1 MENMVRALARIDAI
15 RALAPPPAA
24 APGFDA
30 HLAAATSG
38 HDHGHTAASTAAP
51 APAAAAVTLGQFV
64 GVEAPAALAVV
75 PPATP
80 GGWVRPVDAEVGSKF
95 GMRLHPILDI
105 VRMHKGV
112 DMGAPQGAPIRAVA
126 PGVVSF
132 AGEKSGYGNVV
143 YVDHADG
150 MQTRYAHQSELA
162 VAEGQLVAAGQLIG
176 FVGSTGLSTVP
187 HLHFEVR
194 RDGEAVDPEP
204 YLART

>member
-15 RALAPPPAA
+15 RALAPPRPAA
-24 APGFDA
+24 AGFDD
-30 HLAAATSG
+30 HLAAP
-38 HDHGHTAASTAAP
+38 AAEHAHAPEPASP
-51 APAAAAVTLGQFV
+51 APPATAPTAVTLGQFA
-64 GVEAPAALAVV
+64 GVEAPAALSVL

-80 GGWVRPVDAEVGSKF
+80 GGWVRPVDAEVGSTF
-95 GMRLHPILDI
+95 GMRLHPILNV

-126 PGVVSF
+126 TGVVGF
-132 AGEKSGYGNVV
+132 AGEKGGYGKVV
-143 YVDHADG
+143 YLEHRDG
-150 MQTRYAHQSELA
+150 LQTRYAHQSELA
-162 VAEGQLVAAGQLIG
+162 VQQGQPVAAGQVIG

-204 YLART
+204 YLAGT